1 MKLKPY
7 TTAPILAVLV
17 FLMILCA
24 ERILAGL
31 DMDIELYLLTCGAV
45 QAAAYFLPLALYG
58 LLFGNISIKRMR
70 FSLPTAV
77 SVPSQIL
84 LAVILLLGSA
94 LVSMLSIRLG
104 FASAGDTVSL
114 GIGAP
119 SISLLIV
126 FAVVPAICEEIVFR
140 GVIMSSFEGCGISPA
155 VIGTSLLFAFAHMSI
170 ERFPVYFF
178 SSVVLCFVVYVSRSI
193 IAAIVIHSVYNIA
206 ALTMGDYLSG
216 VASHLESFS
225 LLFIVMLFLLWIFA
239 VVALTEISR
248 VYRSYA
254 EKGLD
259 SKYVPSKMTKAQKL
273 RASASVYFSFPFLLA
288 VMIYIAIV
296 VFSMQ
301 EVI

>member
-31 DMDIELYLLTCGAV
+31 DMNLDMYLLVCGAV
-45 QAAAYFLPLALYG
+45 QAAAYFLPLVLYG
-58 LLFGNISIKRMR
+58 LLFGNISIGRMR
-70 FSLPTAV
+70 FSLPTAI
-77 SVPSQIL
+77 SVPAQIL

-94 LVSMLSIRLG
+94 LVSMLGIRLG
-104 FASAGDTVSL
+104 FADAHDSISL
-114 GIGAP
+114 GIGSP
-119 SISLLIV
+119 SVLVLIA
-126 FAVVPAICEEIVFR
+126 FAIVPAICEEIVFR
-140 GVIMSSFEGCGISPA
+140 GVIMSSFEMCGIAPA

-170 ERFPVYFF
+170 ERFFVYFF
-178 SSVVLCFVVYVSRSI
+178 SSVVLCFVAYVSRSI
-193 IAAIVIHSVYNIA
+193 IASIVIHSVYNIA
-206 ALTMGDYLSG
+206 ALTLGDYLNG

-225 LLFIVMLFLLWIFA
+225 LLFIVMLFLLWIF
-239 VVALTEISR
+239 VIVALTEISR
-248 VYRSYA
+248 VYRNYA
-254 EKGLD
+254 EKGLE

-288 VMIYIAIV
+288 VMIYISIV

-301 EVI
+301 DVI